1 VSRSS
6 SHSDEGSRGSLLEGL
21 PLLEDLPPLEGAKV
35 LVRVDFNVPL
45 GPPGPDG
52 LASVCDAFRIK
63 SAMPTI
69 KWLLQRGA
77 LVTVCTHI
85 GRPKG
90 KPDPALSVEPLRK
103 VLYKIAPEVELE
115 ENLRFDPG
123 ETANDPGFVDR
134 LVDGFEFYV
143 NDAFGASHRAHAS
156 IVGPPGR
163 LPSAAGR
170 LLAHEVDVISELLDD
185 PPRPFVAL
193 VGGAKLSD
201 KLGLLR
207 SLLDRVDTLVVGGA
221 MAFTFLHALGHKTGS
236 SLMEF
241 GKIEECR
248 ELLEKAGDRLVL
260 PVDVV
265 ALGPGGELGPG
276 ESGTGVVNLFGADV
290 PLGWNGLDIGPKS
303 AEVFSGVIA
312 GARTVLWN
320 GPMGAFEDHRFASG
334 TKAVAEEVAIAS
346 AKTIVGGGDSVA
358 ALDSLGLSEKVG
370 FVSTGG
376 GAMLELLEFGDLPG
390 LDALRHAPNAP
401 SAPAAAP
408 TVGPR

>member
-1 VSRSS
+1 VKTSS

-21 PLLEDLPPLEGAKV
+21 PLLEDLPPLDGAKV

-45 GPPGPDG
+45 GPAGPDG
-52 LASVCDAFRIK
+52 LPSVCDIFRIK

-103 VLYKIAPEVELE
+103 VLAKIAPEVALE

-123 ETANDPGFVDR
+123 ETGNDPAFVDR
-134 LVDGFEFYV
+134 LVEGFDVYV

-156 IVGPPGR
+156 IVGPPSR

-170 LLAHEVDVISELLDD
+170 LLALEVEVISELLDD
-185 PPRPFVAL
+185 PERPFVAL

-207 SLLDRVDTLVVGGA
+207 SLLDRVDTVMVGGA

-236 SLMEF
+236 SLMEL
-241 GKIEECR
+241 GKVEECR
-248 ELLEKAGDRLVL
+248 DLIEQAGDRLVL

-276 ESGTGVVNLFGADV
+276 GTGTGVVNLVGADV
-290 PLGWNGLDIGPKS
+290 PFGWNGLDIGPKS
-303 AEVFSGVIA
+303 AEVFAGIIA

-320 GPMGAFEDHRFASG
+320 GPMGVFEDDRFASG
-334 TKAVAEEVAIAS
+334 TKAVAEEVASAS
-346 AKTIVGGGDSVA
+346 ARTIVGGGDSVA
-358 ALDSLGLSEKVG
+358 ALDSLGLGEKVG

-390 LDALRHAPNAP
+390 LEALRHAPNAP
-401 SAPAAAP
+401 PAVIATP
-408 TVGPR
+408 TVDSR